1 MNWRERINKNLRA
14 YVEEII
20 SQSFYHK
27 ESYNFAQDKGKAQ
40 IWVALGILSKQI
52 HELDSKLNYIE
63 RALQEIG
70 LKDKN
75 RDIEKIKQDKKEV
88 EDIFRSILSGK
99 KILKKEDYTSSSK
112 LIMPSFQQT
121 PKNIQKKI
129 TSKKK
134 NKIKSKSFINLN
146 KRNKK
151 YIVT

>member
-27 ESYNFAQDKGKAQ
+27 ESYNFANDRGKAQ

-99 KILKKEDYTSSSK
+99 KIVKKEEKYDSSSK
-112 LIMPSFQQT
+112 LIMPQFQQI

-129 TSKKK
+129 ISNKKT
-134 NKIKSKSFINLN
+134 KIKSKKLISLN

-151 YIVT
+151 

>member
-27 ESYNFAQDKGKAQ
+27 ESYNFANDKGKAQ
-40 IWVALGILSKQI
+40 IWIALGILSKQI

-99 KILKKEDYTSSSK
+99 KIVKKEEKYDSSNK
-112 LIMPSFQQT
+112 LIMPPFQQI

-129 TSKKK
+129 ISNKKT
-134 NKIKSKSFINLN
+134 KIKSKKLINLN

-151 YIVT
+151 